1 MTLSPFRFNYYVLE
15 DIIYIE
21 DINIQIKILIDFFL
35 EGILKILR
43 DILVSLCN
51 TDEIINNK
59 FFYFFLIQSLT

>member
-59 FFYFFLIQSLT
+59 FFSFFLTQSLT